1 VEVMTMGWGR
11 RTGFALAAMMLSF
24 VVSAAAC
31 RAQEAERAA
40 PKMWLA
46 CENGHNYP
54 IRPIAVSREYDLV
67 TGYLL
72 NMGPRHAVHLRLV
85 PMGVGYRYTGRG
97 IWFDGLRGEAV
108 LNWGTRNEVPCTV
121 AQQ

>member
-1 VEVMTMGWGR
+1 MKMALGR
-11 RTGFALAAMMLSF
+11 RIWIGLVAVTLPLTIAAT
-24 VVSAAAC
+24 AC
-31 RAQEAERAA
+31 QAQEAANPA

-54 IRPIAVSREYDLV
+54 LRPLGVSREYDLV

-72 NMGPRHAVHLRLV
+72 STGEKHSIHLRLV
-85 PMGVGYRYTGRG
+85 PMGVGYRYTGHG

-108 LNWGTRNEVPCTV
+108 LNWGTRHEVPCTV
-121 AQQ
+121 AQE